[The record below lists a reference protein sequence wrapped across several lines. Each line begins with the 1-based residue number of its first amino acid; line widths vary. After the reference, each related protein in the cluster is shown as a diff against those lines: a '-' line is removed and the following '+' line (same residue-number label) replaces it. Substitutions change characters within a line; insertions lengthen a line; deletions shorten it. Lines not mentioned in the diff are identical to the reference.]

1 MYREGAAAGIPG
13 AVVWESIAAGG
24 AATRVLPD
32 GCLDLLWSSRA
43 GLLVAGPDR
52 TAHLSGSAPGE
63 RWVGLR
69 LPPGTGPAVL
79 GVPADALR
87 DRRVPLADL
96 WGRAAVEL
104 ADRLAVTVEADH
116 PRRPGVADAAAPGR
130 AGFSAGPP
138 SPGRAGSSAGPAVPA
153 TGVAPDW
160 PGRTEP
166 VAAALEAVAVARLR
180 AAGGPDPLG
189 ARVAARLAAGATV
202 AATAAEVGLGARAL
216 HRRSRTLFG
225 YGPKTLA
232 RILRMRRALDLA
244 RAGTPLAEVAAL
256 AGYADQAHLTREV
269 KEFAGVSPTH
279 LLPARHA

>member
-1 MYREGAAAGIPG
+1 MYREGAAAGIRG
-13 AVVWESIAAGG
+13 AVVWESVAAGG

-52 TAHLSGSAPGE
+52 TAHLSASTAGE

-79 GVPADALR
+79 GVPADELR
-87 DRRVPLADL
+87 DRRIPLADL
-96 WGRAAVEL
+96 WGRTAADL
-104 ADRLAVTVEADH
+104 ADRVAVAAESGD
-116 PRRPGVADAAAPGR
+116 PPPPGATRAASPGGPANGRWDRSGVGPGR
-130 AGFSAGPP
+130 HPLHRP
-138 SPGRAGSSAGPAVPA
+138 SRAEA
-153 TGVAPDW
+153 
-160 PGRTEP
+160 
-166 VAAALEAVAVARLR
+166 VAAVLEAVAVARLH

-216 HRRSRTLFG
+216 HRRSQALFG

-256 AGYADQAHLTREV
+256 TGYADQPHLTRDF
-269 KEFAGVSPTH
+269 KHFTGVPPTH
-279 LLPARHA
+279 LLQPR